1 MADIGTAEPGAR
13 AAGAFAALQRGP
25 VLDVE
30 FCGERST
37 LSGERPFGLGS
48 ATDLNLD
55 VGPSLPERLLELRQV
70 NRLWFLEQTTPG
82 AAVSVSDRDG
92 LWHAELDPGRAVP
105 LVFDH
110 HLVRINARG
119 TYEVELYLSDPVFR
133 RAANPVHAAHS
144 AGAGVSGGPFTWA
157 DGAGLSAASTG
168 SSGLGIVAAGAGS
181 GTTMNATMNGAANG
195 AINDLRN
202 RAVRLTL
209 EQRVLLV
216 SLAAPVLQR
225 GDMALSEIA
234 SSVQAAQQ
242 LGWSVTKFNRK
253 LDTICARL
261 SAAGFSGLHGGSNHP
276 ALNRRTRLVQLV
288 VAAGLIGPAD
298 LSLLAQAGP
307 AGRVA

>member
-1 MADIGTAEPGAR
+1 MADFGAAERGTRGTGAL
-13 AAGAFAALQRGP
+13 AAIHGGP

-30 FCGERST
+30 FCGERNT

-48 ATDLNLD
+48 STDLNLD
-55 VGPSLPERLLELRQV
+55 VGQSLPDRLLELRQV
-70 NRLWFLEQTTPG
+70 NRQWFLEQTAAG

-110 HLVRINARG
+110 HVVRINARG

-133 RAANPVHAAHS
+133 RAANAANGGNA
-144 AGAGVSGGPFTWA
+144 AGTGAFGAPFAWA
-157 DGAGLSAASTG
+157 ELSGLSASSVG
-168 SSGLGIVAAGAGS
+168 SSGLGIAGAGARPD
-181 GTTMNATMNGAANG
+181 GAMNGAANV
-195 AINDLRN
+195 AMNDLRS

-261 SAAGFSGLHGGSNHP
+261 SAAGFTGLHGGSNHP

-288 VAAGLIGPAD
+288 VAAGLISPAD
-298 LSLLAQAGP
+298 LSLLAQAGR
-307 AGRVA
+307 AA

>member
-1 MADIGTAEPGAR
+1 MADFGAAEPGAR
-13 AAGAFAALQRGP
+13 AAGALAAMRGGP

-30 FCGERST
+30 FCGERNT
-37 LSGERPFGLGS
+37 LSGERPFGMGS
-48 ATDLNLD
+48 STDLNLD
-55 VGPSLPERLLELRQV
+55 VGQSLPARLLELRQV
-70 NRLWFLEQTTPG
+70 NRLWFLEQTAAG
-82 AAVSVSDRDG
+82 AAVSLSDRDG
-92 LWHAELDPGRAVP
+92 LWHAELDPGRVVP

-119 TYEVELYLSDPVFR
+119 TYEVELHLSDPVFTR
-133 RAANPVHAAHS
+133 VANRVGAAAS
-144 AGAGVSGGPFTWA
+144 AGPVPWSASMGPQ
-157 DGAGLSAASTG
+157 ASSVG
-168 SSGLGIVAAGAGS
+168 SSGLGSAGTGASAGAGS
-181 GTTMNATMNGAANG
+181 DGAANG
-195 AINDLRN
+195 VMADLRS

-261 SAAGFSGLHGGSNHP
+261 SAAGFTGLHGGSNHP

-298 LSLLAQAGP
+298 LSLLAQADP